1 MKKLLIASVA
11 MMATLNLFAQTDE
24 SQPTNEPQKQDVV
37 APNTQPDGL
46 MFKDNV
52 VWLYQNG
59 QTKAITEE
67 IWMLNGMQITP
78 NGTLI
83 FANGEKSKLKDG
95 DFISLKGAVARP
107 ITIKSDVTLNQR

>member
-24 SQPTNEPQKQDVV
+24 PQSTNEPQNQNAAVQS
-37 APNTQPDGL
+37 TLPDGL

-78 NGTLI
+78 TGTLI
-83 FANGEKSKLKDG
+83 FANGERSQLKEG

-107 ITIKSDVTLNQR
+107 IPIKGETSMTKR